1 MIQGIFEQLLILL
14 AAAVLVV
21 ALFRRFNLPPIMG
34 YLFVGVLVGY
44 PGLPW
49 LSMSVD
55 THFLAEFGVVFLM
68 FSIGLEF
75 SLPRLLSMKGV
86 VFGLGGAQVV
96 ISTLVGALVAFWLG
110 MTPQGALVVG
120 GLLAMSST
128 AIVSKQLAEQVEIHS
143 RHGRFAMGILLFQD
157 LAVIPFLVV
166 IPTLAISAGGATA
179 MPLLWALTKG
189 VLVSALLLAAGHWL
203 LRPLFRE
210 VAARHS
216 SELFM
221 LTVLLVTL
229 TAAWATQ
236 QAGLSLV
243 LGAFLAGMML
253 GETEFRHQVEADIR
267 PFQHVLLGLFFITI
281 GMRLDITVLPAI
293 WYWALLVTAGLV
305 LFKTVLIAGLTRLA
319 GAERGVALRS
329 GLVLAHSGEFSFVLL
344 ALALDH
350 HLMDG
355 QAGQIILAAVLLS
368 MALSPLL
375 IRYNGALAK
384 RFCGRSYG
392 RNRAQMEETISAS
405 TRAMTQHIII
415 CGYGRVGQ
423 NIARQLEQ
431 EGFEFVA
438 LDMDP
443 LRVREAREAGDE
455 VNYGDSTRQGM
466 LEASGLGSARALI
479 ISFQDI
485 AASLKILGHV
495 RRLRPDLPVLVRTR
509 DDADLDRL
517 QAAGATEVVPETL
530 EASLML
536 ASHLLLIL
544 GVPMSK
550 IVRRMREV
558 HNDRYR
564 LLRGFFP
571 GAEQAAKG
579 SPEAQRERLH
589 TVRLDEGAFGVG
601 RTLGELGLD
610 KLGVVATAVRRSGI
624 RGMAPEPDTQLREG
638 DVLVLYGTPPDIEH
652 AEEVLLK
659 G

>member
-1 MIQGIFEQLLILL
+1 MIQGVFVEILVLL

-21 ALFRRFNLPPIMG
+21 ALFRRFNLPPILA
-34 YLFVGVLVGY
+34 YLMVGVLVGQQKL
-44 PGLPW
+44 GG
-49 LSMSVD
+49 MSVSED
-55 THFLAEFGVVFLM
+55 AHFLAELGVVFLM
-68 FSIGLEF
+68 FTIGLEF
-75 SLPRLLSMKGV
+75 SLPRLLSMKGA

-96 ISTLVGALVAFWLG
+96 ISTLAGGLVAAALG
-110 MTPQGALVVG
+110 MTLQGAFVVG

-128 AIVSKQLAEQVEIHS
+128 AIVSKQLAEQVELHS
-143 RHGRFAMGILLFQD
+143 RHGRLAMGVLLFQD

-166 IPTLAISAGGATA
+166 IPTLASSSDGSTA
-179 MPLLWALTKG
+179 LPLLWALGKG

-216 SELFM
+216 TELFM

-229 TAAWATQ
+229 TAAWATE
-236 QAGLSLV
+236 QAGQTLA

-267 PFQHVLLGLFFITI
+267 PFQDMLLGLFFITV
-281 GMRLDITVLPAI
+281 GMRLDITALPAM
-293 WYWALLVTAGLV
+293 WYWALLVAAGLM
-305 LFKTVLIAGLTRLA
+305 LFKTALVMGLTLIAR
-319 GAERGVALRS
+319 AERGVALRT

-344 ALALDH
+344 SLALDH
-350 HLMDG
+350 HLMRG
-355 QAGQIILAAVLLS
+355 QAGQIVLAAVLLS
-368 MALSPLL
+368 MALSPIL
-375 IRYNGALAK
+375 IRYNGVVAK
-384 RFCGRSYG
+384 RFCALSYG
-392 RNRAQMEETISAS
+392 RSRAQMEEEISTAI
-405 TRAMTQHIII
+405 RGMEHHIII

-438 LDMDP
+438 LDLDP
-443 LRVREAREAGDE
+443 LRVREAREAGDA
-455 VNYGDSTRQGM
+455 VSYGDSTRRAI
-466 LEASGLGSARALI
+466 LEAAGLQRARALI
-479 ISFQDI
+479 ISFQDVT
-485 AASLKILGHV
+485 ASLKILAHV
-495 RRLRPDLPVLVRTR
+495 RHLRPELPVLVRTR
-509 DDADLDRL
+509 DDADLERL

-550 IVRRMREV
+550 IVRRMRET

-571 GAEQAAKG
+571 GAEQAAPG
-579 SPEAQRERLH
+579 SGEARRERLH
-589 TVRLDEGAFGVG
+589 TVALEENAYGVG

-624 RGMAPEPDTQLREG
+624 RGIAPEPSTLLRVG
-638 DVLVLYGTPPDIEH
+638 DVLVLYGTPQDLAR
-652 AEEVLLK
+652 AEALLLQ

>member
-1 MIQGIFEQLLILL
+1 MIQGVFGDVLILL

-21 ALFRRFNLPPIMG
+21 ALFRRFNLPPILA
-34 YLFVGVLVGY
+34 YLVVGVIVGQQSL
-44 PGLPW
+44 GGI
-49 LSMSVD
+49 SVSED
-55 THFLAEFGVVFLM
+55 AHFLAELGVVFLM

-86 VFGLGGAQVV
+86 VLGLGGAQVV
-96 ISTLVGALVAFWLG
+96 VSTLAGALVAFLLG

-166 IPTLAISAGGATA
+166 IPTLAISASGATA

-216 SELFM
+216 AELFM

-281 GMRLDITVLPAI
+281 GMRLDITALPAI
-293 WYWALLVTAGLV
+293 WFWALLVTVGLV
-305 LFKTVLIAGLTRLA
+305 LFKTALIAGLTRFA

-344 ALALDH
+344 SLALDN

-355 QAGQIILAAVLLS
+355 QASQIVLAAVLLS

-384 RFCGRSYG
+384 RFFGQSYG
-392 RNRAQMEETISAS
+392 RNRAQMEEAISTS

-443 LRVREAREAGDE
+443 LRVREAREAGDA
-455 VNYGDSTRQGM
+455 VNYGNSTRQGM
-466 LEASGLGSARALI
+466 LEAAGLDSARALI

-495 RRLRPDLPVLVRTR
+495 RRLRPELPVLVRTR
-509 DDADLDRL
+509 DDTDLDRL

-571 GAEQAAKG
+571 GADQAATG
-579 SPEAQRERLH
+579 SLEAQRERLH
-589 TVRLDEGAFGVG
+589 TVALEEGAFGVG

-624 RGMAPEPDTQLREG
+624 RGIAPEPSTLLRVG
-638 DVLVLYGTPPDIEH
+638 DVLVLYGTPPDLARVET
-652 AEEVLLK
+652 LLLR